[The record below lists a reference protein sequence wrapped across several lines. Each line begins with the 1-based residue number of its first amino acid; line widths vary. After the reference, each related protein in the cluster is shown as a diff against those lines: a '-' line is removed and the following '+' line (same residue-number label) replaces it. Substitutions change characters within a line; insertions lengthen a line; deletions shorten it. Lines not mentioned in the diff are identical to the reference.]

1 MNDLQKEKVWVNWRF
16 DPKRGKVPINS
27 RTGGNAMS
35 DNPQTWNYFQMAKA
49 QIGRYDGV
57 GLMFANGVCGVDIDG
72 TDGGVVHFKCSRK
85 IPKNLLN

>member
-72 TDGGVVHFKCSRK
+72 TDGHTKEN
-85 IPKNLLN
+85 PPAANAD